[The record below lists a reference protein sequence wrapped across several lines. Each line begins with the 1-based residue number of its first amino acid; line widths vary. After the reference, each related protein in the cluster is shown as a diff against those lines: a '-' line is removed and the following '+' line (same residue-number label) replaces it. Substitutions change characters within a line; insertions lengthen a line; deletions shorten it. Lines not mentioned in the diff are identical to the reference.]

1 MLTCNVVK
9 DLLPN
14 YIDGLVSEETAR
26 EIAEHL
32 TGCAGCRTAYE
43 QMKAPVVP
51 IIEQDR
57 KEIDYLKKIRA
68 KTKSRVLKYSAICT
82 SVVVVLAVVFMF
94 IAASGTPVK
103 SADLNYVASITGAQ
117 TVRVELSP
125 ANGLA
130 FSVRTKVTYN
140 ETTGQMT
147 ELIMSPRQIPEWFP
161 NGNSMYF
168 STEYTPDNGL
178 SENFRI
184 VIELS
189 DENIILTADDLE
201 N

>member
-9 DLLPN
+9 DLLPS
-14 YIDGLVSEETAR
+14 YVDELVSEETAR

-32 TGCAGCRTAYE
+32 TGCADCQTAYE
-43 QMKAPVVP
+43 RMKAPVVP

-68 KTKSRVLKYSAICT
+68 KTKSRVLKYSVICT
-82 SVVVVLAVVFMF
+82 SVVVLAAVFMF
-94 IAASGTPVK
+94 IVVSGTPVK
-103 SADLNYVASITGAQ
+103 SADLNYVASITEAQ
-117 TVRVELSP
+117 TARVELSL

-147 ELIMSPRQIPEWFP
+147 EFIVSPRQVPEWFS
-161 NGNSMYF
+161 NFNSVYHA
-168 STEYTPDNGL
+168 TEYTPDNGL

-189 DENIILTADDLE
+189 DKNIILTADDLK